1 MRAHTTRG
9 TLLYYERDTIS
20 DILLYLQR
28 GTQHNCHLRD
38 FTQQL
43 METNTETHS
52 QTQSLGNPME
62 EGKEGLKEPE
72 VEDTVRKHIKSTNL
86 GPTETEPPNTERA
99 CVGWT

>member
-1 MRAHTTRG
+1 MREHTTRG
-9 TLLYYERDTIS
+9 TLLYHERDTIS

-28 GTQHNCHLRD
+28 GTQHYCHLRD

-43 METNTETHS
+43 METNTQS

-72 VEDTVRKHIKSTNL
+72 RSRTL
-86 GPTETEPPNTERA
+86 
-99 CVGWT
+99 